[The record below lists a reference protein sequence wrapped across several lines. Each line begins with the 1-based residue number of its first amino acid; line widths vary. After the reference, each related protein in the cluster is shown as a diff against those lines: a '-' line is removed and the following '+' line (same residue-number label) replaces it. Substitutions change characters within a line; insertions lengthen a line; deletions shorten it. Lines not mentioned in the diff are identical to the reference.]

1 MNRFRLKEILS
12 IPSCVEYENLIKD
25 YLIGY
30 GIKNGIRVNIDVKGN
45 VYLIKGNLSEGGFP
59 CVTAHLD
66 TVYKS
71 QIPLIKAN
79 GRLTI
84 KEDIYTNEETILYVE
99 GPGGIGGDD
108 KCGVA
113 ISLELLEKCDKLI
126 AAFFVEEECG
136 CKGSKNSDKSIFN
149 NIDYVIGFDAPSNN
163 WFTRLCNGV
172 KIHDDD
178 DFIQISSIL
187 DKCGVDNI
195 SVDPFTDVKELRLKY
210 GIPCFNLFAGY
221 YGQHSGINEYVVVE
235 DVEKAIEVGYEIIKK
250 FKV

>member
-149 NIDYVIGFDAPSNN
+149 NID
-163 WFTRLCNGV
+163 
-172 KIHDDD
+172 
-178 DFIQISSIL
+178 
-187 DKCGVDNI
+187 
-195 SVDPFTDVKELRLKY
+195 DPFTDVKELRLKY